1 MQDLGYADVGFN
13 RAAPD
18 REVVSP
24 NLDGLV
30 AEGVH
35 LTRHYVHQ
43 YCTPTRTSVQSGR
56 LPVHVST
63 GLGSPCND
71 NTGISQNMTGFAE
84 RLKEAGYKT
93 AFAGKWDA
101 GMVTPAHTPHGRG
114 YDTSLN
120 YFSHKNDFW
129 SQANMQTCCEPDQ
142 TIIDFWR
149 TDRGASDVNSTDYS
163 EWLYRDELVG
173 VVQKHDAATPLLVF
187 YAPHVAHCPLQV
199 PKEYYDK
206 FSFMEDDEGKCAAQ
220 TVKGVHSIDPHFP
233 DTEYK
238 CRQQYHAMV
247 MVKDE
252 VVGNITNAFKAKQMW
267 DNTLMIFTTD
277 NGGNLGGSGY
287 VTRVSP

>member
-1 MQDLGYADVGFN
+1 MLQDLGYADVGFN
-13 RAAPD
+13 RAKPD

-24 NLDGLV
+24 NLDELV

-114 YDTSLN
+114 YDVSV
-120 YFSHKNDFW
+120 
-129 SQANMQTCCEPDQ
+129 SQHANLPVC
-142 TIIDFWR
+142 
-149 TDRGASDVNSTDYS
+149 
-163 EWLYRDELVG
+163 
-173 VVQKHDAATPLLVF
+173 
-187 YAPHVAHCPLQV
+187 V
-199 PKEYYDK
+199 PP
-206 FSFMEDDEGKCAAQ
+206 
-220 TVKGVHSIDPHFP
+220 VH
-233 DTEYK
+233 
-238 CRQQYHAMV
+238 
-247 MVKDE
+247 
-252 VVGNITNAFKAKQMW
+252 AFILSK
-267 DNTLMIFTTD
+267 
-277 NGGNLGGSGY
+277 
-287 VTRVSP
+287 V